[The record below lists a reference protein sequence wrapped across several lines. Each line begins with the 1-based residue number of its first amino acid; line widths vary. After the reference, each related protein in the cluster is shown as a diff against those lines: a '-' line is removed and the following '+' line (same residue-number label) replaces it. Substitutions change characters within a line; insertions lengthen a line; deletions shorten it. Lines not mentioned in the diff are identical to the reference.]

1 MKKKTANLIDILL
14 IFILLLT
21 VAVTV
26 YRSVSI
32 KQLPDTVKNQKIEY
46 TLLIEN
52 LDTAFADSI
61 HIGDKLYLSDNAIF
75 CGEVTSM
82 QKSFV
87 RKNVVS
93 NAQIH
98 SHIYPAACDITL
110 KVRLSADI
118 SENGFYVGDNTY
130 LNIGKRAELYTSDM
144 AFEALLTAVEHKE
157 G

>member
-1 MKKKTANLIDILL
+1 MKKKNANLIDILL
-14 IFILLLT
+14 VFVLLLT
-21 VAVTV
+21 VAATV

-32 KQLPDTVKNQKIEY
+32 KQLPDTVKAQKIEY
-46 TLLIEN
+46 TLLIEE

-61 HIGDKLYLSDNAIF
+61 HIGDKLYLADNAIF
-75 CGEVTSM
+75 CGEITSL

-93 NAQIH
+93 NAQIR
-98 SHIYPAACDITL
+98 SRVYPAACEITL

-118 SENGFYVGDNTY
+118 SENGFYVGGDTY
-130 LNIGKRAELYTSDM
+130 LNLGKSLNLYTSDI

-157 G
+157 S